1 MLKKLLWFSSAL
13 IISITTTPLK
23 TFAHG
28 VVVEYEKLKTISV
41 VAQYDT
47 GEPMSNAQIIVHAP
61 NNADKPYLRGVA
73 DEDGNFSFTPDENIA
88 GNWTVRVTTAGHG
101 SIINIPMEFD
111 TSTAMS
117 GDNSINSDDN
127 TKSRQNSS
135 QTQGQSSPNTAQRLL
150 MAVSGVWGFVGTA
163 LFFSRPK
170 T

>member
-1 MLKKLLWFSSAL
+1 M
-13 IISITTTPLK
+13 TTTPLK

-47 GEPMSNAQIIVHAP
+47 GEPMSNAQVIVHAP
-61 NNADKPYLRGVA
+61 NNTDKPYLRGVA
-73 DEDGNFSFTPDENIA
+73 DENGNFSFTPDENIA

-101 SIINIPMEFD
+101 SIINIPMES
-111 TSTAMS
+111 TSQTMMS
-117 GDNSINSDDN
+117 GDTSINSNGN
-127 TKSRQNSS
+127 TNSSQNSRQN
-135 QTQGQSSPNTAQRLL
+135 QGQSSPNTAQRLL

>member
-1 MLKKLLWFSSAL
+1 
-13 IISITTTPLK
+13 
-23 TFAHG
+23 
-28 VVVEYEKLKTISV
+28 
-41 VAQYDT
+41 
-47 GEPMSNAQIIVHAP
+47 MSNAQIIVHAP

-163 LFFSRPK
+163 LFFFSP
-170 T
+170 